1 MNYLKFIVSTL
12 IMVFAVLLFIN
23 IDDAN
28 ANIEG
33 DCGWW
38 AQADRYGRYEC
49 AGPEDDCYVLCP
61 IVVTPEEN

>member
-1 MNYLKFIVSTL
+1 M
-12 IMVFAVLLFIN
+12 LLFIN